1 MIPAGEMLGFLAL
14 PFAACVV
21 FIGIHAYLGIHVLR
35 RQIIFADL
43 ALAQLSAL
51 GATVAF
57 AVGHAP
63 TSLAGFGYT
72 FAFTALG
79 AVLLAASRPLARR
92 LGQEAFIGIL
102 YVVATA
108 LTILVVDRL
117 PQGAEHV
124 KAMLVGSILT
134 VGPRDL
140 TKFIVLYGALG
151 VFHVLARRPILALS
165 ETSGDAG
172 PRALIWDFLFY
183 LSFGLAV
190 TSSVAA
196 AGVLLVFCFLIIP
209 AVIGS
214 LFAARVPIQLAI
226 GWAAGTLASA
236 GGLVGSFALD
246 LPTGAALV
254 VAFALTLGLAGLMKY
269 LVWGDAAQRR
279 RHGRRAARAVA
290 GCGAALLLGSGL
302 WLIAVP
308 AADQPLLDLVEAAT
322 GVGPTP
328 FLSDGERA
336 AFVDAVRDAARYRG
350 EIERLN
356 RMEQASRYQGRVLD
370 ADEVRRI
377 ASYSQTFN
385 EMERG
390 ERFVQAILR
399 ARARARERW
408 WLGVPMVALS
418 LAAGAGLFLGA
429 RVAKIGT
436 ASSPIPPFPL
446 KGGRGHG

>member
-1 MIPAGEMLGFLAL
+1 MIALDDMLGLLAL

-57 AVGHAP
+57 AIGHVP

-79 AVLLAASRPLARR
+79 AVLLALSRGLARR
-92 LGQEAFIGIL
+92 IGQEAFIGIL

-108 LTILVVDRL
+108 LTIMVLDRL

-124 KAMLVGSILT
+124 KAMLVGSILA
-134 VGPRDL
+134 VGPEDL
-140 TKFIVLYGALG
+140 AKFVVLYGALG
-151 VFHVLARRPILALS
+151 VFHVLARRQIGALS
-165 ETSGDAG
+165 ETVGDAS
-172 PRALIWDFLFY
+172 PRALVWDFLFY

-214 LFAARVPIQLAI
+214 LFSARLSLQLAI
-226 GWAAGTLASA
+226 GWGVGTIASA
-236 GGLVGSFALD
+236 GGLAGSFVLD

-254 VAFALTLGLAGLMKY
+254 VAFALALVIAGLAKY
-269 LVWGDAAQRR
+269 LAWGDVARR
-279 RHGRRAARAVA
+279 RNHWRRAGRVVA
-290 GCGAALLLGSGL
+290 ACVAALMLASGL

-308 AADQPLLDLVEAAT
+308 EADQPLLDVVEAAT

-336 AFVDAVRDAARYRG
+336 AYVDAVRDEARYRA
-350 EIERLN
+350 EVERLN
-356 RMEQASRYQGRVLD
+356 RMEQASRYQGRALG
-370 ADEVRRI
+370 ADDVRRL
-377 ASYSQTFN
+377 ASYMQSFN
-385 EMERG
+385 EMQRG
-390 ERFVQAILR
+390 ERFVQTTLR

-408 WLGVPMVALS
+408 WVGVPLVVLS
-418 LAAGAGLFLGA
+418 LAAGALIVGRLPGQ
-429 RVAKIGT
+429 
-436 ASSPIPPFPL
+436 FPV
-446 KGGRGHG
+446 RRPSAHPETP